1 MQNHTLKHLQPVSYM
16 NVTISGD
23 FWRERQAVNR
33 LETIPAVHQL
43 CESTGRIDAFKL
55 DWEPGKPN
63 MPHHFWDSDV
73 AKWIEAA
80 AYSLATAPD
89 PQLEATTDGVIDL
102 IADAQQEDGYLN
114 SYYTVVEPEN
124 RWSNLRDMHELY
136 CAGHLIE
143 AAVAY
148 YEATGKRKLLDVMC
162 RFADYIGTV
171 FGSAPGQKR
180 GYPGHEEIEL
190 ALVKLYRVTG
200 EQRYLDLSAY
210 FVDERGRQPYYFDI
224 EARERGEDPQDSRY
238 GGNYDISQSHVPVG
252 EQTTAEGH
260 SVRAMYLYAAMADL
274 AAETGDADML
284 AACEK
289 LWQNV
294 TERRM
299 YVSGGIGS
307 SWRGERFTTD
317 YDLPNDT
324 GYAETCAA
332 IGLVLWAHRMLQFD
346 GDGRY
351 ADILERALYNGV
363 ISGVSLDGKGF
374 FYANPLDVIPSR
386 YESHPEL
393 FRIPVMWPRR
403 QEWFACSC
411 CPTNIARTLASL
423 GQYVASIAGDTAY
436 LHMYV
441 GGDVSLEI
449 AGAQVKLTQQTE
461 YPWEGSVRVEVQLD
475 HPAEFALAL
484 RIPGWCSTAEI
495 VVNGQALHLEP
506 LVHKRYASIRRVWSS
521 GDVVEF
527 SLAMPV
533 LRLEAHPEVS
543 SNCGKVA
550 LQRGP
555 LVYCLEEVDNG
566 PNLRDISLSGD
577 AELTVR
583 FVEDLL
589 GGIVVIE
596 GESVRRSSM
605 PWDGQLYSSAQS
617 PVEVVPFRAI
627 PYCYWANRDPGE
639 MLVWINR
646 A

>member
-1 MQNHTLKHLQPVSYM
+1 MEDYVTKKLQPIHHS
-16 NVTISGD
+16 NVNITGD

-33 LETIPAVHQL
+33 SATIPAVYGL

-55 DWEPGKPN
+55 DWKPGKPK

-80 AYSLATAPD
+80 AYSLANQPD
-89 PQLEATTDGVIDL
+89 AELETRVDGVIGL
-102 IADAQQEDGYLN
+102 IAGSQQADGYLN
-114 SYYTVVEPEN
+114 SHYTVVEPEQ

-136 CAGHLIE
+136 CAGHMIE

-148 YEATGKRKLLDVMC
+148 YEATGKRTLLDVMC
-162 RFADYIGTV
+162 RYADYIGAV
-171 FGSAPGQKR
+171 FGPVPDQKH

-200 EQRYLDLSAY
+200 EQRYLGLSRF

-224 EARERGEDPQDSRY
+224 EARERGEEPQDNRGQDY
-238 GGNYDISQSHVPVG
+238 FQSQLPVR

-274 AAETGDADML
+274 AAETEDEAL
-284 AACEK
+284 LTACEN

-299 YVSGGIGS
+299 YVTGGIGS
-307 SWRGERFTTD
+307 SWRGERFTTN
-317 YDLPNDT
+317 YDLPNDVA
-324 GYAETCAA
+324 YAETCAA
-332 IGLVLWAHRMLQFD
+332 IGLVLWAYRLLQFD
-346 GDGRY
+346 GDGQY
-351 ADILERALYNGV
+351 ADVLELALYNGV
-363 ISGVSLDGKGF
+363 ISGVSLDGTGF

-403 QEWFACSC
+403 QEWFQTSC

-423 GQYVASIAGDTAY
+423 GQYVASVAGNTAY
-436 LHMYV
+436 VHLYV
-441 GGDVSLEI
+441 GGDISLEV
-449 AGAQVKLTQQTE
+449 AGEQVRLTQVTE
-461 YPWEGSVRVEVQLD
+461 YPWDGDVRITVQLD
-475 HPAEFALAL
+475 RPAEFALAL
-484 RIPGWCSTAEI
+484 RIPGWCPEATIA
-495 VVNGQALHLEP
+495 VNGQSLDLEP
-506 LVHKRYASIRRVWSS
+506 LMCRGYARIQREWSA
-521 GDVVEF
+521 GDVVEL

-533 LRLEAHPEVS
+533 QRLESHPEVS

-566 PNLRDISLSGD
+566 PNLHDISLPED
-577 AELTVR
+577 AELSVR
-583 FVEDLL
+583 FADDSLD
-589 GGIVVIE
+589 
-596 GESVRRSSM
+596 RRT
-605 PWDGQLYSSAQS
+605 
-617 PVEVVPFRAI
+617 PVQDYRLSWF
-627 PYCYWANRDPGE
+627 
-639 MLVWINR
+639 M
-646 A
+646 